1 MPIENCIAHWYDNDI
16 RFDLMTRYLKPCAG
30 EKIFELIEPVED
42 TKGNNGEP
50 GKLIVTNLRI
60 IWQSQKYPKINLS
73 IGYNPI
79 TSISIKSATS
89 KLRGMTESLHILAKT
104 KSSRYEFI
112 FTNLVVDHNRLFPV
126 VLGVHRAYIQ
136 SKPYREIKMRSAMI
150 VSNKKLQ
157 MLQQEQICEQIS
169 GVWNLSSDQG
179 NLGSFFITNVRVV
192 WFAAANELFNASIP
206 FLQIAEIKVRDSKF
220 GKALVI
226 ETTEFGGNYILGFR
240 IDPKEKLQSVYKSL
254 LSIHDT
260 YMAYPEFG
268 VEFNPD
274 TIDAEIEQERKDRL
288 HKAITEEVE
297 EIDENP
303 ELASD
308 AFAAYF
314 ADGYTGESQNL
325 PRRQIVYSE
334 ELGLAIEKPKD
345 GFTLQQLWEVIPSY

>member
-1 MPIENCIAHWYDNDI
+1 
-16 RFDLMTRYLKPCAG
+16 MTRYLKPCAG

-126 VLGVHRAYIQ
+126 VLGFTVKTLQRD
-136 SKPYREIKMRSAMI
+136 KNDESAMI

-157 MLQQEQICEQIS
+157 MLPQEQICEQIS

-192 WFAAANELFNASIP
+192 WFAAQMSYSTLRFHFFRS
-206 FLQIAEIKVRDSKF
+206 LRDSKF

-274 TIDAEIEQERKDRL
+274 SIDAEIEQERKDRL
-288 HKAITEEVE
+288 HRAITEEVE

-314 ADGYTGESQNL
+314 ADGYTGESQNAH
-325 PRRQIVYSE
+325 RRQIVYSE

>member
-1 MPIENCIAHWYDNDI
+1 
-16 RFDLMTRYLKPCAG
+16 
-30 EKIFELIEPVED
+30 
-42 TKGNNGEP
+42 
-50 GKLIVTNLRI
+50 
-60 IWQSQKYPKINLS
+60 
-73 IGYNPI
+73 
-79 TSISIKSATS
+79 
-89 KLRGMTESLHILAKT
+89 MTESLHILAKT

-157 MLQQEQICEQIS
+157 MLPQEQICEQIS

-274 TIDAEIEQERKDRL
+274 RKDRL
-288 HKAITEEVE
+288 HRAITEEVE

-314 ADGYTGESQNL
+314 ADGYTGESQNAH
-325 PRRQIVYSE
+325 RRQIVYSE